1 MKVTYRVPIF
11 AGAAEEL
18 GLIPIEATGAPAQ
31 TIVTA
36 APTIGTTYY
45 NATVTP
51 GAVTITT
58 AAPVASTAYHNA
70 TITQAGGTQSITTA
84 APVPSATYYNATVT
98 PGAVTIIAGAPTPS
112 ITYPLA
118 TVVQAGGT
126 QTIETAAPVTS
137 TQYFSARILQQ
148 TITIIRSGGTKK
160 RAKKRK
166 TYIVEEE
173 RIGSIAVEYTDTL
186 AADLLAEIQA
196 KAREEARKQAE
207 GVQALIH
214 QKTLELRA
222 AREAA
227 RAAEEAARLA
237 REKAERIA
245 KRQAEAFAIWQDR
258 QERLSM
264 ARNSLALNRKN
275 RIIRRSERNLQIM
288 ADLHNIIEIADRYL

>member
-58 AAPVASTAYHNA
+58 AAPVASTVYHNA
-70 TITQAGGTQSITTA
+70 TVTQAGGTQSITTA

-112 ITYPLA
+112 TTYPLA

-137 TQYFSARILQQ
+137 TQYFPARILQQ

-186 AADLLAEIQA
+186 ATDLLAQVQA
-196 KAREEARKQAE
+196 KAREEARAQAE
-207 GVQALIH
+207 GVQALIY

-222 AREAA
+222 ARD
-227 RAAEEAARLA
+227 AAEVARQ
-237 REKAERIA
+237 KAERIA
-245 KRQAEAFAIWQDR
+245 KRQAEAFAIWQER
-258 QERLSM
+258 QERLSS
-264 ARNSLALNRKN
+264 ARNALALNRKN

-288 ADLHNIIEIADRYL
+288 ADLHNIIELAERYL

>member
-58 AAPVASTAYHNA
+58 AAPVASTVYHNA
-70 TITQAGGTQSITTA
+70 TVTQAGGTQSITTA

-112 ITYPLA
+112 TTYPLA
-118 TVVQAGGT
+118 TIVQAGGT
-126 QTIETAAPVTS
+126 QTIETAAPVPS

-186 AADLLAEIQA
+186 ATDLLAQVQA
-196 KAREEARKQAE
+196 KAREEARAQAE
-207 GVQALIH
+207 GVQALIY

-222 AREAA
+222 ARD
-227 RAAEEAARLA
+227 AAEVARQ
-237 REKAERIA
+237 RAERIA

-258 QERLSM
+258 QERLSA

-288 ADLHNIIEIADRYL
+288 ADLHNIIELADRYL